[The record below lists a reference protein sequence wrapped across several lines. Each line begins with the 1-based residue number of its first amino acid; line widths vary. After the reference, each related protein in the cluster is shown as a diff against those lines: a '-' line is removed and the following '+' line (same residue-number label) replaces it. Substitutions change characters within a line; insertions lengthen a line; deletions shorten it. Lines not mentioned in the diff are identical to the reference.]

1 MKPRGEIP
9 PVFSLQV
16 PVMAKTVVNLN
27 EQLIIS
33 EIEVVLDSYPHHPY
47 QQAFAIPDLR
57 QELVTYVLNHLPGAG
72 MYGVRERYAGQSCTA
87 RRLEIEKLLHQGI
100 QDILQR
106 RGDWISHHIPQV
118 VEAGREP
125 SHWFG

>member
-1 MKPRGEIP
+1 M
-9 PVFSLQV
+9 VS
-16 PVMAKTVVNLN
+16 TVINLN
-27 EQLIIS
+27 EQLVVS
-33 EIEVVLDSYPHHPY
+33 EVEAVLDSYPHHPY

-72 MYGVRERYAGQSCTA
+72 MYVAKEREWYGRRSCTV

-100 QDILQR
+100 QAILRQ
-106 RGDWISHHIPQV
+106 RGDWISHHIPNV
-118 VEAGREP
+118 AEAGREP

>member
-1 MKPRGEIP
+1 
-9 PVFSLQV
+9 VQV
-16 PVMAKTVVNLN
+16 PVMAKMVNLN

-33 EIEVVLDSYPHHPY
+33 EVEAVLDNYPHHPY
-47 QQAFAIPDLR
+47 QQAFAIPELR
-57 QELVTYVLNHLPGAG
+57 QELVAYVLNRLPGAG
-72 MYGVRERYAGQSCTA
+72 MYVTELPSRSWQRSCTA

-100 QDILQR
+100 QEILQQR
-106 RGDWISHHIPQV
+106 SDWISHHIPQV

>member
-1 MKPRGEIP
+1 M
-9 PVFSLQV
+9 V
-16 PVMAKTVVNLN
+16 KTMVNLN

-33 EIEVVLDSYPHHPY
+33 EVEAVLDSYPHHPY

-57 QELVTYVLNHLPGAG
+57 QELVAYVLNHLPGAG
-72 MYGVRERYAGQSCTA
+72 MYVAPGRGWDGQRSCTA

-100 QDILQR
+100 QDILER
-106 RGDWISHHIPQV
+106 RGDWISHHIPGA

>member
-1 MKPRGEIP
+1 M
-9 PVFSLQV
+9 
-16 PVMAKTVVNLN
+16 MKTVVNLT
-27 EQLIIS
+27 EQLIVS
-33 EIEVVLDSYPHHPY
+33 EIEAVLDSYPHHPY

-57 QELVTYVLNHLPGAG
+57 QELVTYVLNRLPSGG
-72 MYGVRERYAGQSCTA
+72 MYAVKEREWSSHQPCTA

-100 QDILQR
+100 QEILEQR
-106 RGDWISHHIPQV
+106 SDWISHHIPNV